1 MKTIKQEAQE
11 IFKEAKHLQEL
22 IATPIFG
29 FLGAEKDEQP
39 HKAAPTDEE
48 MDRMHDAWEFDM
60 QQTERESYIN
70 AH

>member
-48 MDRMHDAWEFDM
+48 ISRMHDAWEFDM
-60 QQTERESYIN
+60 QQTEREAYEN